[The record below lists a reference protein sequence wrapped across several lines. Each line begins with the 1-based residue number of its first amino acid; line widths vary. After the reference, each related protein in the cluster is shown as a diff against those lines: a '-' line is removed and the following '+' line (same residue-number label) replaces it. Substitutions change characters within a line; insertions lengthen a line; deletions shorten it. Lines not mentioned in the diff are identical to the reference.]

1 MKRILARLHR
11 DEHGQIVPMFILGL
25 VSLVMLIVMLLNT
38 GQNIVN
44 RTEVQNAADAAAITQ
59 ASWTARSLNV
69 MAMNNVAL
77 TQAFAVSVVS
87 AVLNATAIE
96 LEGHASLRLVEYGEK
111 ASAPCAAC
119 LATGGLSCIPCGW
132 YVFKAEKIIEKVMWP
147 TGKIIDE
154 NFSLPSRFGNLAI
167 AFSDMN
173 DHIASSFPDFTDG
186 IQRGIADENDVDPPL
201 FYPPAPS
208 RGSNLSATP
217 LPVEDSDPLLDVFPI
232 LTTKLPPK
240 WRLCSA
246 GEYGTHGLPLGII
259 DYFEN
264 FIEHGYQRD
273 EGPYTIARNNADQ
286 RISKPLEAIAGWLHR
301 HPRYRGEQQ
310 RGNNEFTRTLEPLW
324 QTMCSLR
331 WRPSGEIPIPPPPSL
346 SLYRITVRPNPP
358 YPDTRSQETRDGLSL
373 VAFTRRRA
381 RAAVVPGRFANPPSA
396 TYAYA
401 QAEVYTEQAAHD
413 LFTQDWR
420 ARLVPAKLLERR
432 RNEVVRA
439 VEEFSTLH
447 ELFGSLSPDELRRVN
462 AH

>member
-1 MKRILARLHR
+1 VRRALRRLHR
-11 DEHGQIVPMFILGL
+11 DERGQIVPLFILGV

-38 GQNIVN
+38 GQEIVN

-77 TQAFAVSVVS
+77 TQSFALSAVS
-87 AVLNATAIE
+87 AVLNATAAE
-96 LEGHASLRLVEYGEK
+96 VMLRSARLAARYLREGT
-111 ASAPCAAC
+111 AAC
-119 LATGGLSCIPCGW
+119 GTCWTGVGCVACAYYIAMGVHLGVAVI
-132 YVFKAEKIIEKVMWP
+132 YP
-147 TGKIIDE
+147 TVEIIDE
-154 NFSLPSRFGNLAI
+154 NWGVSSRFSDLAI

-186 IQRGIADENDVDPPL
+186 IQRGIADENGVDPPL
-201 FYPPAPS
+201 FYPPAQA

-217 LPVEDSDPLLDVFPI
+217 LPVEDGGLIEFPFFDPLG
-232 LTTKLPPK
+232 
-240 WRLCSA
+240 RLCNG
-246 GEYGTHGLPLGII
+246 GEEGTHRLLAIF

-264 FIEHGYQRD
+264 FIEHGYPRGK
-273 EGPYTIARNNADQ
+273 GPYTIAKEDADR
-286 RISKPLEAIAGWLHR
+286 RISEPLAAIHDV
-301 HPRYRGEQQ
+301 HFEYRKSQ
-310 RGNNEFTRTLEPLW
+310 RRGKDRFTRMLKALW
-324 QTMCSLR
+324 PAMCVPRLT
-331 WRPSGEIPIPPPPSL
+331 PTAGLPIPTPPSL
-346 SLYRITVRPNPP
+346 SLYKVTVRPDMPNPVRR
-358 YPDTRSQETRDGLSL
+358 DREIRDGLSVL
-373 VAFTRRRA
+373 AFTRRQA

-401 QAEVYTEQAAHD
+401 QAEVYTEQPAHD

-432 RNEVVRA
+432 TKEVVRA

-447 ELFGSLSPDELRRVN
+447 ELLGSLSSDELRRVN